1 MGSWIYAALWLLQ
14 LEMEVLGCD
23 WLSGVNIR
31 VEYINKMKFFKTFFF
46 SLLLLQVFSRPIA
59 IKYGSANTVELF
71 RFFYGVENDFYLDLG
86 AYDAIARSNT
96 LDLYI
101 AGWDGVNIDASPT
114 RLSYFLKMRK
124 DNINLGMAVG
134 EKDKFV
140 TLYEMKHEG
149 GSTIS

>member
-1 MGSWIYAALWLLQ
+1 
-14 LEMEVLGCD
+14 
-23 WLSGVNIR
+23 
-31 VEYINKMKFFKTFFF
+31 MKFFKTFFF